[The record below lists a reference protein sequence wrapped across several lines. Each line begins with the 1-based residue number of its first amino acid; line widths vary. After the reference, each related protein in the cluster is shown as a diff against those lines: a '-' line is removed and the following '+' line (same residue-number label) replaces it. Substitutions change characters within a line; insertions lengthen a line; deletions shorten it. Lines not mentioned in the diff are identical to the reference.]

1 MDEQLRNLL
10 LIYFV
15 TGLAMFITVLVR
27 TYRKKDFTF
36 MKYKLFECDLWCVSH
51 FMMYLLLGYYS
62 PKYWTLSSVLSIL
75 WEYFE
80 VFMEKRNVYI
90 LSNVKNDIITNS
102 LGLFTG
108 IILTFT

>member
-1 MDEQLRNLL
+1 MTNLSEN
-10 LIYFV
+10 IY
-15 TGLAMFITVLVR
+15 LVNLDTR
-27 TYRKKDFTF
+27 IDRLTF

-62 PKYWTLSSVLSIL
+62 PKYWALSSVLSIL